1 MKLKE
6 VLADSEALEKNNMT
20 YHEDDRAQRLLNVFP
35 IKEGQINIS
44 YINSTK
50 HIVAWHK
57 HQKQTDYWICLKGS
71 LKVGWATEEDGC
83 EFKYLSDRNP
93 FVLEIPPGIY
103 HGYKAL
109 EPGTILAYYVTRKYD
124 PTDEHRA
131 NIGQFGEDWEV
142 ENK

>member
-1 MKLKE
+1 MVSE
-6 VLADSEALEKNNMT
+6 VQVLTKVS
-20 YHEDDRAQRLLNVFP
+20 YHEDDRAQRLLDIFP
-35 IKEGQINIS
+35 LTEGQINVS

-57 HQKQTDYWICLKGS
+57 HALQTDYWICLKGS

-83 EFKYLSDRNP
+83 EFKYLSDKNP
-93 FVLEIPPGIY
+93 QILEIPPGIY

-109 EPGTILAYYVTRKYD
+109 EPGSILAYYVTRKYD
-124 PTDEHRA
+124 PTDEYRA
-131 NIGQFGEDWEV
+131 EIGFFGENWEI

>member
-1 MKLKE
+1 MKPKE
-6 VLADSEALEKNNMT
+6 AQKDSAVAEKSKMV
-20 YHEDDRAQRLLNVFP
+20 YHEDDRAQRLLDVFP
-35 IKEGQINIS
+35 LIKGQINIS

-57 HQKQTDYWICLKGS
+57 HEKQTDYWICLKGS

-83 EFKYLSDRNP
+83 EFKYLSDKNP
-93 FVLEIPPGIY
+93 KVLEIPPGIY

-109 EPGTILAYYVTRKYD
+109 EKGTILAYYVTRKYD
-124 PTDEHRA
+124 TTDEHRVK
-131 NIGQFGEDWEV
+131 IGHFGENWET